1 MTVVPPEIAGRLDPF
16 ARHALAEA
24 LAQAELGQQGEIT
37 PLHVLTALLPACD
50 ELRAAVERRA
60 VDPRLL
66 TSFAEVTLARR
77 KRGPAGLRPI
87 LDERLVARLSLAAA
101 APGGLLTP
109 AALAVAAL
117 RCGSPEVERVLSE
130 FDLRSSELAAAVE
143 SAGASPRPA
152 SYRAA
157 AAVPAGVPPAVRER
171 GATTAAYP
179 AVPRAAAAPAA
190 PPPGSV
196 PALETGGAPPPGPW
210 TVSLRAAAGRAPI
223 VGRAVEISSVL
234 SVLRQRT
241 VRCAFV
247 AGPSGCGRR
256 TVLAEVL
263 ARLADAA
270 GAASGPAA
278 GLPSTAAA
286 LDLVSLLAGTRAR
299 GDLEDRLTKL
309 EDALRSDADGI
320 LLCIPDASMLE
331 NATSGVGLDEIL
343 ADLAERHGLRMAML
357 GTPDDAQRLKDKARR
372 LLAAFEAVPIPEPS
386 SDDLAA
392 ILAVQGDILA
402 RHHGLEIRPDARDA
416 ARTLGKR
423 YLHEPAMPARAI
435 HLLDSTAARAA
446 SAGRPAIDGDDV
458 AETVGSWTHIPVAR
472 LMRGEAERL
481 RALEGTLGKSIKGQ
495 DDAVC
500 RVTRAVRRGRLG
512 LRDPRRPI
520 GSFLFAGPTGV
531 GKTELARKLAEALF
545 DDPQSLIRLDMS
557 EFREAHMVARLLG
570 APPGYKDSEE
580 GGVLTE
586 AIKRRPYSVLLLD
599 EMEKAHGDV
608 HNILLQLLE
617 DGRLSDAR
625 GRLFDFTHC
634 VVVMTTN
641 VGGMLALRAGPG
653 EDLEEPMREALLGSY
668 RPELL
673 NRIDEI
679 VIFRSLSDDALRA
692 IARLSLDEASG
703 LARPLGVEVSFT
715 PAVDAWVVSRRDPPE
730 FGARPVR
737 RVVRR
742 EVLDRL
748 AQMLLGGDAK
758 AGDRVAFDADGG
770 ELRVRIEAPAPPLAA
785 PATPDRGSVAT

>member
-37 PLHVLTALLPACD
+37 PLHVLAVLFPACD
-50 ELRAAVERRA
+50 ELRTAVERRA

-101 APGGLLTP
+101 GPGALLTP
-109 AALAVAAL
+109 ASLAVAAL

-130 FDLRSSELAAAVE
+130 FELRASELAAAVE
-143 SAGASPRPA
+143 TAGPFSGPA
-152 SYRAA
+152 ATGAA
-157 AAVPAGVPPAVRER
+157 PTVPAGVLPAARELE
-171 GATTAAYP
+171 ATTVAHA
-179 AVPRAAAAPAA
+179 AVPRAAPGPSTPA
-190 PPPGSV
+190 PGSV
-196 PALETGGAPPPGPW
+196 PALESGGAPPPVPW

-223 VGRAVEISSVL
+223 VGRAVEVSSVL

-241 VRCAFV
+241 VRCAFL

-263 ARLADAA
+263 AKLAGSA
-270 GAASGPAA
+270 GASSGPAA

-309 EDALRSDADGI
+309 EEALRSNADRI

-372 LLAAFEAVPIPEPS
+372 LLDAFEAVPIAEPS

-392 ILAVQGDILA
+392 ILAVQGGILA
-402 RHHGLEIRPDARDA
+402 RHHGLEIPKDALDA

-423 YLHEPAMPARAI
+423 YLQEPALPARAI

-458 AETVGSWTHIPVAR
+458 AETVGNWTHIPVAR
-472 LMRGEAERL
+472 LMRGEADRL
-481 RALEGTLGKSIKGQ
+481 RALDDTLGKSIKGQ
-495 DDAVC
+495 DDAVT

-641 VGGMLALRAGPG
+641 VGGMLALHAKPG

-679 VIFRSLSDDALRA
+679 VIFRPLSDDALRA

-715 PAVDAWVVSRRDPPE
+715 PAVDAWVVSRRDAPE

-758 AGDRVAFDADGG
+758 AGDRIAFDAEGA
-770 ELRVRIEAPAPPLAA
+770 ELRVRIEPSAAPPPAPAA
-785 PATPDRGSVAT
+785 PDRKPVAK